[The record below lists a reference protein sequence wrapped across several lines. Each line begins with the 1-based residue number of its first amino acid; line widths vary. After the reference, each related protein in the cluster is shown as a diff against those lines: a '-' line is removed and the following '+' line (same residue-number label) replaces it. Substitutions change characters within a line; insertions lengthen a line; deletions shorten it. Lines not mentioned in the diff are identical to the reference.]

1 MFLLLDFCFLNQL
14 ISWSSVATR
23 PFEAS
28 SYGIVAPSLHK
39 YNNFEWEKVTS
50 DKEKTLPLQPNSF
63 INEQMSLTTLL
74 HEQRKRN
81 L

>member
-14 ISWSSVATR
+14 ISSSSVATR

-50 DKEKTLPLQPNSF
+50 DKEKNITFAS
-63 INEQMSLTTLL
+63 
-74 HEQRKRN
+74 K
-81 L
+81 